1 MPTPISAEEVAI
13 LLWKSNHAN
22 QNSWSPATKPPRWGK
37 APTYL
42 TRQEAAKYLGLA
54 INSLAHHP
62 KSIPYYKLCGRVLY
76 IREELNRLICP
87 YPKGESFSN
96 VPLSKRKNAY
106 TYFTRKEAAEYLRVS
121 TDILAHHP
129 QEVPFHKF
137 CNHALYIKEEL
148 DEIVRCSRRRG
159 ES

>member
-1 MPTPISAEEVAI
+1 MPTPISAEEVAR
-13 LLWKSNHAN
+13 LLWKANHAN
-22 QNSWSPATKPPRWGK
+22 QNSRSPATKPPRRGK

-62 KSIPYYKLCGRVLY
+62 KSIPYYKICSRVLY
-76 IREELNRLICP
+76 IKEELDRLVHP
-87 YPKGESFSN
+87 YPKGESFTN
-96 VPLSKRKNAY
+96 VPPSKRKNIY
-106 TYFTRKEAAEYLRVS
+106 TYFTRQEAAEYLRASV
-121 TDILAHHP
+121 DMLAHHP

-148 DEIVRCSRRRG
+148 DEIVRCSRQGG